1 MVMPRSRSSSFESM
15 TRSTTGWLAL
25 NMPLCRSM
33 ASTSVVLPWS
43 TWAMMAMLRMLGFT
57 GSPGRP
63 AAVDQN
69 RMAGNERRRRRCQ
82 EHDHPGYVHRLADTV
97 QGRDALD
104 HVSAER
110 RFRQRLFGARRGDE
124 RGRHGIH
131 RDVVPAPLDGQT
143 LGQVRD
149 GRLAHAVYRF
159 RRQRHKPGL
168 GAHIDDA
175 PPILANHDASGSLAG
190 KERPSQIQVNGLV
203 ELVLWHVLG
212 EMVKASPGVVHQ
224 DVEPSEMRDR
234 VIHGAEDL
242 VEAGHVH

>member
-1 MVMPRSRSSSFESM
+1 MVMPRSRSSSFESI

-25 NMPLCRSM
+25 KMPLCRSM

-43 TWAMMAMLRMLGFT
+43 TCAMMAMLRMLGFT
-57 GSPGRP
+57 GSPRRP
-63 AAVDQN
+63 PAVDQN
-69 RMAGNERRRRRCQ
+69 RMTGDERRRRRGQ

-190 KERPSQIQVNGLV
+190 KERPSQIQVNV
-203 ELVLWHVLG
+203 RFELVFWHVLG
-212 EMVKASPGVVHQ
+212 EWVKASPGVVHQ
-224 DVEPSEMRDR
+224 VVKPSELRNPVINAAKDR
-234 VIHGAEDL
+234 LEV
-242 VEAGHVH
+242 VQV